1 MYAIS
6 NVMSLE
12 PKNKLSALQP
22 SSGKESGKASENRL
36 LWALIDW
43 LPIKKNVLEC
53 FSKKFQI
60 WSRTVCAKR
69 HLLCVNLLR
78 FRVVW
83 YF

>member
-43 LPIKKNVLEC
+43 LPIKKNVSVKN
-53 FSKKFQI
+53 FKFGPELYAQKGTCSVSI
-60 WSRTVCAKR
+60 C
-69 HLLCVNLLR
+69 
-78 FRVVW
+78 
-83 YF
+83 